1 MILFIYLLLCLTK
14 YNSTNNPHGVIANFP
29 RELYNLIGQKGG
41 TDQNDKDCI
50 TLLLLLMFNS
60 KNKVSFFNLICQE
73 DLKVVSFGSLIWW
86 LFNILPFK
94 ESSNLIADKMC
105 HTETKKTLYYFII
118 GNKNI
123 TKTKKI
129 NAEIV
134 LSTIVNYPVQGKECK
149 KCGKNSHF
157 ERVCRS
163 KTFHILSV
171 ILSATDQIMTFEL

>member
-1 MILFIYLLLCLTK
+1 MLLCLTK
-14 YNSTNNPHGVIANFP
+14 YNSTNNPHGLIVNFP
-29 RELYNLIGQKGG
+29 RELYNLVGQKGG
-41 TDQNDKDCI
+41 TDQNGKYCI
-50 TLLLLLMFNS
+50 TLLLLSMFNS

-105 HTETKKTLYYFII
+105 HTKTKKTLYYFII

-123 TKTKKI
+123 TKTKTI

-163 KTFHILSV
+163 QTFHILSV
-171 ILSATDQIMTFEL
+171 ILSAIDQIMTFEL